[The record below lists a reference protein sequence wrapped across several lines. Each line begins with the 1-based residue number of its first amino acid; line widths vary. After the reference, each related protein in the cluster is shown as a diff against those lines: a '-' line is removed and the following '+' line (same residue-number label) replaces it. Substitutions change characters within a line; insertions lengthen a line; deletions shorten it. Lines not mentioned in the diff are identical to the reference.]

1 VSVFAANETFL
12 QGETALTPGKV
23 FWRGLLL
30 AALVA
35 TLATIWIPAEPDFSG
50 LLPRLSL
57 PLPVDTP
64 AAAPL
69 QPTRSAATSAR
80 IGLVAG
86 HWGNDSGAVCP
97 NGTTEVDI
105 NLRVATLV
113 QQSLL
118 AEGYQV
124 DLLQEFDPKLQDYRA
139 TALVSIHSD
148 SCDYR
153 GPEATGYKIARASN
167 AYDSN
172 LTFRLLNC
180 LRDRYAQATGLT
192 YHPNTITIDMS
203 EYHAFDEVAPT
214 TPAVI
219 IEIGFMNLDYDLLT
233 QHPDVVARGIT
244 SGILCYVRNESLEP

>member
-1 VSVFAANETFL
+1 MVP
-12 QGETALTPGKV
+12 TPRKI
-23 FWRGLLL
+23 FWRGLLM
-30 AALVA
+30 AALTA
-35 TLATIWIPAEPDFSG
+35 TLATLWFPSALDWTAWRPAFTLPVAAPTPVVPSGGEPTQTAA
-50 LLPRLSL
+50 SL
-57 PLPVDTP
+57 PV
-64 AAAPL
+64 
-69 QPTRSAATSAR
+69 R

-97 NGTTEVDI
+97 NGKTEVEI

-124 DLLQEFDPKLQDYRA
+124 DLLQEFDPKLKDYRA
-139 TALVSIHSD
+139 TALISIHSD
-148 SCDYR
+148 SCEYR

-172 LTFRLLNC
+172 LTYRLLNC
-180 LRDRYAQATGLT
+180 LRDRYGQATGLP
-192 YHPNTITIDMS
+192 YHPNTITVDMS

-219 IEIGFMNLDYDLLT
+219 IEVGFMNLDYDLLT
-233 QHPDVVARGIT
+233 QHPDLIARGIA
-244 SGILCYVRNESLEP
+244 SGVLCYVRNESLEQR